1 LKFAVTRLIK
11 DQDVGWRKMDNH
23 SEYENEMDAII
34 ACEELQEL
42 MKESPGVNYGVEP
55 I

>member
-11 DQDVGWRKMDNH
+11 DQVQGWKEIGVVAEFRL
-23 SEYENEMDAII
+23 EMDAIEE
-34 ACEELQEL
+34 CERMQEL
-42 MKESPGVNYGVEP
+42 MKESNGINYGVEP